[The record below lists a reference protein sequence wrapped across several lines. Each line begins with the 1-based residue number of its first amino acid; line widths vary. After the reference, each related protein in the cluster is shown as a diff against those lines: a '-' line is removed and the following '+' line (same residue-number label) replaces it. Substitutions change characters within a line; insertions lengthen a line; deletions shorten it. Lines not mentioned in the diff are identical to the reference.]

1 MCVYVCVRACV
12 SVHVCVCLC
21 VRACVPV
28 CLSVSV
34 CVCLCL
40 CLCLCVFKVLISM
53 LQGPESGQWKTAG
66 QKMSGE
72 DRHRRLITLR
82 SHHLTWKMGNS
93 GDSDPNFKILAEGRN
108 HT

>member
-1 MCVYVCVRACV
+1 VCV
-12 SVHVCVCLC
+12 SVPVCVC
-21 VRACVPV
+21 
-28 CLSVSV
+28 V
-34 CVCLCL
+34 CVCVSVCL

-66 QKMSGE
+66 QKMSSE
-72 DRHRRLITLR
+72 DRHRRLITLQ

-93 GDSDPNFKILAEGRN
+93 GDSAPNFKILAEGRN